1 MPDEG
6 APAAPGRI
14 EIRGLTK
21 RFGGV
26 CAVDHLDVTVT
37 PGRVTAFLGPNGA
50 GKTTT
55 LRMLLGLVQPT
66 SGTATVDGAPYAQL
80 SHPLRRV
87 GALLEASDLHPAR
100 SGRDHLRVQAR
111 AAGIDAHRVDEVLA
125 QVGLTADAGRRAGQ
139 YSLGMRQRLGLAAAL
154 LGDPGVLV
162 LDEPANGLDPEGI
175 RWLRELLRH
184 YAQQGRTVLV
194 STHLLAEVQQIV
206 DDVVVIARGRLLYA
220 GTLAGLEQGAAPG
233 VRVDSP
239 DRPALLAALRAAHL
253 HPRESADGVQVDDV
267 TPARVGALAFAARV
281 ELHELVA
288 TGDSLEDVFLRLVAD
303 AA

>member
-1 MPDEG
+1 MPLT
-6 APAAPGRI
+6 PGRI
-14 EIRGLTK
+14 EISGLTK
-21 RFGGV
+21 RFGDV
-26 CAVDHLDVTVT
+26 CAVQDLDVTVS

-55 LRMLLGLVQPT
+55 MRMLLGLVRPT
-66 SGTATVDGAPYAQL
+66 SGTATVDGVPYARL
-80 SHPLRRV
+80 THPLRRV

-125 QVGLTADAGRRAGQ
+125 QVGLTADAARRAGQ

-206 DDVVVIARGRLLYA
+206 DDVVVIARGRLLHA
-220 GTLAGLEQGAAPG
+220 GTLAGLEARVAPA

-253 HPRESADGVQVDDV
+253 RAGETADGIEVADV
-267 TPARVGALAFAARV
+267 TPARVGGLAFAAGV

>member
-1 MPDEG
+1 MR
-6 APAAPGRI
+6 PGRI
-14 EIRGLTK
+14 KIRGLTK
-21 RFGGV
+21 RFGDV
-26 CAVDHLDVTVT
+26 AAVSDLDVTVE

-55 LRMLLGLVQPT
+55 LRMLLGLVRPT
-66 SGTATVDGAPYAQL
+66 SGTATIDGVPYARL
-80 SHPLRRV
+80 EHPLRRV

-100 SGRDHLRVQAR
+100 SGRDHLRVQAQ
-111 AAGIDAHRVDEVLA
+111 AAGIAARRVDEVLA
-125 QVGLTADAGRRAGQ
+125 QVGLADHARRRAGQ

-154 LGDPGVLV
+154 LGDPGVLL

-184 YAQQGRTVLV
+184 YAEQGRTVLV

-206 DDVVVIARGRLLYA
+206 DDVVVIARGRLLHA
-220 GTLAGLEQGAAPG
+220 GTLAGLEASAAPG

-239 DRPALLAALRAAHL
+239 DRPALLAALSAAHL
-253 HPRESADGVQVDDV
+253 RVRESAEGIEVEDV
-267 TPARVGALAFAARV
+267 TAARVGALAYAAGV
-281 ELHELVA
+281 ELHELLT

>member
-1 MPDEG
+1 MR
-6 APAAPGRI
+6 PGRI

-21 RFGGV
+21 RFGDV
-26 CAVDHLDVTVT
+26 AAVSDLDVTVE

-55 LRMLLGLVQPT
+55 LRMLLGLVRPT
-66 SGTATVDGAPYAQL
+66 SGTATIDGVPYARL
-80 SHPLRRV
+80 EHPLRRV

-100 SGRDHLRVQAR
+100 SGRDHLRVQAQ
-111 AAGIDAHRVDEVLA
+111 AAGIAARRVDEVLA
-125 QVGLTADAGRRAGQ
+125 QVGLADHARRRAGQ

-154 LGDPGVLV
+154 LGDPGVLL

-184 YAQQGRTVLV
+184 YAEQGRTVLV

-206 DDVVVIARGRLLYA
+206 DDVVVIARGRLLHA
-220 GTLAGLEQGAAPG
+220 GTLAGLEASAAPG

-239 DRPALLAALRAAHL
+239 DRPALLAALSAAHL
-253 HPRESADGVQVDDV
+253 RVREAAEGIEVEDV
-267 TPARVGALAFAARV
+267 TAARVGALAFAAGV
-281 ELHELVA
+281 ELHELLT

>member
-1 MPDEG
+1 MPDSV
-6 APAAPGRI
+6 APTTSGRI
-14 EIRGLTK
+14 EIRGLSK
-21 RFGGV
+21 RFGDV
-26 CAVDHLDVTVT
+26 RAVDGLDLTVL

-66 SGTATVDGAPYAQL
+66 SGTATVDGVPYARLTQ
-80 SHPLRRV
+80 PLRQV

-111 AAGIDAHRVDEVLA
+111 AAAVDAHRVDEVLA

-220 GTLAGLEQGAAPG
+220 GTLAGLEARVAPR

-239 DRPALLAALRAAHL
+239 DRPALIAALRAADL
-253 HPRESADGVQVDDV
+253 RVAESSAGIEVAD
-267 TPARVGALAFAARV
+267 TTAARVGALAFAAGV

-288 TGDSLEDVFLRLVAD
+288 TGDSLEDVFLRLVEEAR
-303 AA
+303 